1 MSLKL
6 TVDEQSEV
14 LWFLTETLNAFES
27 QTDDWK
33 AQNLEIYEALSTF
46 TEPHTWDNFPRFKE
60 NLMHIILRQ
69 VVPRIIAKSPKPI
82 VSVRTDSFF
91 EWDDKAEGKDREAVL
106 ERNNK
111 FAKAMQDYLM
121 VVFEQ
126 ENFRERL
133 KYWVVNQLTYWNA
146 FAQIVPKYKIKR
158 SKDGKTKKIT
168 EKVIDVLPTLDVISF
183 SEMLF
188 DPRYKIMEDMPWYAR
203 TKEWVRIRDLIFATD
218 SEWKKKYF
226 NLDKVEKLGNT
237 KYLSSSSYKQLIQDV
252 TGVAWVSLKSGI
264 DKNSLT
270 LQTYYWLYSLT
281 EEAKDERLYEI
292 TSVNNAVVIWMQ
304 EITEMPILDIKGH
317 EDPEIYL
324 SVGLLAPIMGI
335 QDEINYQ
342 KNSRALAVSKSLNR
356 SYMRAADSGIDPS
369 QLVWG
374 KGWDIIYAA
383 NWLEQAKRGFEE
395 IADRPLDNSYFSD
408 INDLNRS
415 AQRLSHTTD
424 VTQPQGQTN
433 LTNTATG
440 AKISFFE
447 SNSVIAELRKNFE
460 RGVQELWMKILEW
473 TFDNIDKDITLK
485 RIDDWKFFRVNKEA
499 FRDALERYEIKIEA
513 NSSSFDDTESRR
525 DDAIA
530 LNNISREA
538 AQAGVPVDLIET
550 FKKVVWTFENIN
562 PEELLQEQDIAQEI
576 IWGTAGWELPE
587 ERSSEAATITESVTG
602 WNLTEWL

>member
-1 MSLKL
+1 MSIKL
-6 TVDEQSEV
+6 TKDQESKV
-14 LWFLTETLNAFES
+14 LGFITETLNTYES

-33 AQNLEIYEALSTF
+33 EQNLEIYEALSTF
-46 TEPHTWDNFPRFKE
+46 TEPNTWDNFPRFKE

-69 VVPRIIAKSPKPI
+69 VVPRIIAKSPRPI
-82 VSVRTDSFF
+82 VSVRTDAFF
-91 EWDDKAEGKDREAVL
+91 EWEENAKWEERAAIL
-106 ERNNK
+106 ARNNK
-111 FAKAMQDYLM
+111 FAQAMQDYLT

-133 KYWVVNQLTYWNA
+133 KYWVVNQLTYGNA
-146 FAQIVPKYKIKR
+146 FAQVVPKYKVKR

-168 EKVIDVLPTLDVISF
+168 EKVIDVLPTLDIISF

-188 DPRYKIMEDMPWYAR
+188 DPRFKIMEDMPWYAR
-203 TKEWVRIRDLIFATD
+203 VKEGVRIRDLMFATD
-218 SEWKKKYF
+218 ENGDDRYF
-226 NLDKVEKLGNT
+226 NLDKVEKLSNT
-237 KYLSSSSYKQLIQDV
+237 KFMNTASYKQQILDV
-252 TGVAWVSLKSGI
+252 TGISGVSLESGI
-264 DKNSLT
+264 DKNALD
-270 LQTYYWLYSLT
+270 LQTFYGLYSLT
-281 EEAKDERLYEI
+281 ESAKDERLYEI
-292 TSVNNAVVIWMQ
+292 TIVNNAVVIGMR
-304 EITEMPILDIKGH
+304 EIVDMPILDIKWH

-356 SYMRAADSGIDPS
+356 DYLWSSDSGIDPS
-369 QLVWG
+369 QLVGG
-374 KGWDIIYAA
+374 KGWTIIYAA
-383 NWLEQAKRGFEE
+383 NGVEQAKRGFEE

-460 RGVQELWMKILEW
+460 RGVQELGMKILDW
-473 TFDNIDKDITLK
+473 TFDNMDKNITLK
-485 RIDDWKFFRVNKEA
+485 RIDNGKFFRVNKEA

-513 NSSSFDDTESRR
+513 NSSSFDDEQSRR

-530 LNNISREA
+530 IKNIALEA
-538 AQAGVPVDLIET
+538 AQAGVPIDLPDL
-550 FKKVVWTFENIN
+550 FKTVFGTFENIN
-562 PEELLQEQDIAQEI
+562 PEEIIKEGDIAQEL
-576 IWGTAGWELPE
+576 WGVVWGEQTPE
-587 ERSSEAATITESVTG
+587 SRPWEAAEITKAVAWG
-602 WNLTEWL
+602 NITEWL